1 LSGEGAFLFNL
12 KKCFDAE
19 FSRKKYSDLKLH
31 IGWLDPRHI
40 EELI

>member
-19 FSRKKYSDLKLH
+19 RSRKN
-31 IGWLDPRHI
+31 IGFKIFANESHRF
-40 EELI
+40 